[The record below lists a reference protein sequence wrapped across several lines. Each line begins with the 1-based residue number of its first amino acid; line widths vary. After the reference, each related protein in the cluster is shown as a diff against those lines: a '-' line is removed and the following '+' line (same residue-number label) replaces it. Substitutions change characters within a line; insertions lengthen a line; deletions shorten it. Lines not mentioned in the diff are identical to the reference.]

1 MAFAAAPRTDPRF
14 RGAEVVLGIGFSSL
28 LLPGESRLLAAVPA
42 CVLPEGSS
50 GLHSGGTTAPGA
62 STTRHVGIL

>member
-1 MAFAAAPRTDPRF
+1 MAFAAAPRTDPRL

-42 CVLPEGSS
+42 CMLPEGC
-50 GLHSGGTTAPGA
+50 GLLSGGTTAPGA
-62 STTRHVGIL
+62 SATRHVGIL

>member
-1 MAFAAAPRTDPRF
+1 MAFAAAPRTDPRL

-28 LLPGESRLLAAVPA
+28 LLPGESMLLAAVPA
-42 CVLPEGSS
+42 CVLPEGS